1 MAIPSAPSSCTANAT
16 SDIAITVTWVDN
28 SANETGFKLE
38 RSLTGSGGWSQI
50 ATLVANV
57 TTYPDSGLS
66 PSTTYYYRVRAYNAD
81 GDSSYSNTA
90 NDTTD
95 APPQV
100 FYDIGAQVYFD
111 WDHDG
116 NYTSEDTYL
125 ISARGQHRLT
135 PPGQSIT
142 ATSGRVSECTVV
154 MDNSTGRFSSHNAAG
169 ALYSY
174 IQSGKAYHVPVKVQ
188 ISAVPVGDS
197 VSYQS
202 VFTGVARIPAEATL
216 SPGQPQTIT
225 FDCRGIE
232 EVLLNRRQRTTRA
245 NFASYHDN
253 EGSTESTFA
262 SAVLSDS
269 GATLTSVL
277 DAGMFNIPWPWLE
290 NESIV
295 EELWKLAAACGGRFY
310 GNAYGQL
317 VYENATHWLKSPHT
331 TSQQSYTRGSGFNNL
346 VLTWNETELAEEVS
360 VTWAERD
367 PEEEAEIYD
376 SGNLFVPV
384 GETIIVWADFGDP
397 AYGISALNYT
407 AGTPGGMN
415 LQPWVSV
422 AAYYYAGSAKLTIQN
437 GSTMAATVRVTMTG
451 YLSSAGN
458 SKTVTQE
465 SADSFWTGR
474 EGRSRKVSGNRWVQS
489 ESQARFLKDFMA
501 ARQETPPLFAKMGGC
516 PGNPLRTLGDRI
528 TITDAELSLSAT
540 DFFITAVSWRYDR
553 GGFLQDFEAIRAADA
568 HEYAGGAV
576 SGGYFFLS
584 TSGGNT
590 LGTGSSKPGKLFF

>member
-1 MAIPSAPSSCTANAT
+1 MAIPAAPSSCAANAT

-66 PSTTYYYRVRAYNAD
+66 PNTTYYYRVRAYNAD
-81 GDSSYSNTA
+81 GNSSYSNTA

-100 FYDIGAQVYFD
+100 FYDIAAQVYFD
-111 WDHDG
+111 WDRDG
-116 NYTSEDTYL
+116 NYTSEDDYL

-154 MDNSTGRFSSHNAAG
+154 LDNSTGRFSSHNAAG

-188 ISAVPVGDS
+188 ISAVSVGDS

-216 SPGQPQTIT
+216 SPGQPKTIT
-225 FDCRGIE
+225 FDCRGVE

-253 EGSTESTFA
+253 GVTESEFMDA
-262 SAVLSDS
+262 
-269 GATLTSVL
+269 VL
-277 DAGMFNIPWPWLE
+277 DAAGAGITTVLDSGMFNIPWAWLE
-290 NESIV
+290 NESII

-310 GNAYGQL
+310 GDAYGQL

-346 VLTWNETELAEEVS
+346 LLTWNETELAEEVS
-360 VTWAERD
+360 VSWSERD
-367 PEEEAEIYD
+367 PAEEDTIYD

-384 GETIIVWADFGDP
+384 GETVIIWADFDSP
-397 AYGISALNYT
+397 AYGISSLDYT

-415 LQPWVSV
+415 LQPWVTVS
-422 AAYYYAGSAKLTIQN
+422 AYYYAGSAKLTIQN
-437 GSTMAATVRVTMTG
+437 SSTLAATVRVTLSG
-451 YLSSAGN
+451 YLADAGN
-458 SKTVTQE
+458 SRTVTQE
-465 SADSFWTGR
+465 SADSFWTAR
-474 EGRSRKVSGNRWVQS
+474 EGRSRKVSGNRWLQT
-489 ESQARFLKDFMA
+489 EGQANFLKAFMA
-501 ARQETPPLFAKMGGC
+501 DRQEVPPLFAKMGGC
-516 PGNPLRTLGDRI
+516 PGNPLRVIGDRV
-528 TITDAELSLSAT
+528 TVTDSELSLSAT
-540 DFFITAVSWRYDR
+540 DFWIIAVSWRYDR
-553 GGFLQDFEAIRAADA
+553 GGFVQEFELVRCSDMYTYAD
-568 HEYAGGAV
+568 
-576 SGGYFFLS
+576 SPGYFIVG
-584 TSGGNT
+584 TST
-590 LGTGSSKPGKLFF
+590 LGSTKKVFY

>member
-1 MAIPSAPSSCTANAT
+1 MTIPSAPSLCTATTT
-16 SDIAITVTWVDN
+16 SDIAITVTWTDN
-28 SANETGFKLE
+28 ASDETGFKLE
-38 RSLTGSGGWSQI
+38 RSLTGSGDWSQV

-57 TTYPDSGLS
+57 TTYPDTGLS
-66 PSTTYYYRVRAYNAD
+66 PNTTYYYRVLAYNGD
-81 GDSSYSNTA
+81 GNSSYSNTDS
-90 NDTTD
+90 DTTE
-95 APPQV
+95 APPQTH
-100 FYDIGAQVYFD
+100 YNIGAQVYFD
-111 WDHDG
+111 WDRDG
-116 NYTSEDTYL
+116 NYTSEDAYL
-125 ISARGQHRLT
+125 ISARGTHRLT

-142 ATSGRVSECTVV
+142 ATSGRVSECTIVL
-154 MDNSTGRFSSHNAAG
+154 DNSTGRFSSHNAGG
-169 ALYSY
+169 ALYTY
-174 IQSGKAYHVPVKVQ
+174 LQSGKAYHVPCKVQ
-188 ISAVPVGDS
+188 ISATLVGDS
-197 VSYQS
+197 ASYQS

-216 SPGQPQTIT
+216 SPGQPKTIT
-225 FDCRGIE
+225 FDARGVE
-232 EVLLNRRQRTTRA
+232 EILLNRRQRTTRA

-253 EGSTESTFA
+253 GVTESEFM

-277 DAGMFNIPWPWLE
+277 DDGMFNIPWPWLE
-290 NESIV
+290 NESII
-295 EELWKLAAACGGRFY
+295 EELWKLAAACSGRFY

-331 TSQQSYTRGSGFNNL
+331 TSQQSYTRGGGFNNL

-451 YLSSAGN
+451 YLSSAGD
-458 SKTVTQE
+458 SRTVTQE

-489 ESQARFLKDFMA
+489 ESQATFLKAFMA
-501 ARQETPPLFAKMGGC
+501 DRQETPPLFAKMGGC
-516 PGNPLRTLGDRI
+516 PGNPLRVIGDRV
-528 TITDAELSLSAT
+528 TVTDSELSLSAT
-540 DFFITAVSWRYDR
+540 DFFIIATSFRYDR
-553 GGFLQDFEAIRAADA
+553 GGFVQDFELVRCSDMYTYAD
-568 HEYAGGAV
+568 
-576 SGGYFFLS
+576 SPGYFIVG
-584 TSGGNT
+584 TST
-590 LGTGSSKPGKLFF
+590 LGSSRVTFY